1 MRKLS
6 LTLLAALIPL
16 VAASLALG
24 SYLNYAGVRHNYLE
38 LVGARMST
46 VARRMANDA
55 EVAMSLGVPLASQD
69 VMNTALEREAEADPM
84 ILSVDVVADGGR
96 VLFSSDPARRDTA
109 EPAADPAAIR
119 HEVPIAS
126 AFGTREGA
134 AVVRTSNAAVEGALG
149 DMGRSILWLS
159 LAATLLGILVV
170 AGAVAMSVRAL
181 WQRLTARGPTVSGA
195 MVPEETRAAFA
206 SIDAEHSAIAL
217 RLGQKRGAA
226 TSGRG
231 A

>member
-1 MRKLS
+1 MWQNGVKFGGGTLACGASVFKVASPISIDSDRSFDDATPCSAISTAKDVMRKLS

-119 HEVPIAS
+119 HEVPIAT
-126 AFGTREGA
+126 ARW
-134 AVVRTSNAAVEGALG
+134 NAAC
-149 DMGRSILWLS
+149 
-159 LAATLLGILVV
+159 
-170 AGAVAMSVRAL
+170 SV
-181 WQRLTARGPTVSGA
+181 
-195 MVPEETRAAFA
+195 
-206 SIDAEHSAIAL
+206 
-217 RLGQKRGAA
+217 
-226 TSGRG
+226 
-231 A
+231 